1 MNAKA
6 APTKTAKNKAKSTT
20 KTKEPETVTT
30 VATTKENAFSGA
42 SDALGAG
49 IDALFADQG
58 AQYSLIPLDMIEV
71 KAQIR
76 ESFEDEE
83 NTLEDLAASIKAR
96 GVLQPILL
104 RPTADGYELIAGER
118 RYRASKLAGLEQI
131 PAYIRE
137 MSDEEAED
145 AQMAE
150 NIHRKNLTQI
160 EEAKKIQRDLD
171 KLGSVEAVLEKHQKS
186 RPWLSKMLALLN
198 LPEQAKRLVTENVSA
213 DVEVINTVKTVEK
226 ADPVKAKA
234 LVDDLKKTRG
244 KANARDKAAAVK
256 EEVKPSKKQKEAKA
270 EKTPKWLEEQRKRDA
285 ERAEQ
290 GGTVATPKDRSH
302 EEPGQV
308 DVFAGAKTET
318 TTEGKDP
325 FSDDQADATQ
335 GGSESPRPV
344 AFSPAQVLNTAYTN
358 IFEHGSSPKTI
369 LDVMPKDDKDT
380 VEAWLHSYYE
390 AGKQAKDVGRAVIQ
404 GFRNGQFSSDGD
416 GAFALV
422 SFLHGADSE
431 AKFSLINVFG
441 SVKE

>member
-6 APTKTAKNKAKSTT
+6 APTKTAKNKAKTTT

-30 VATTKENAFSGA
+30 VATTKENAFAGA

-58 AQYSLIPLDMIEV
+58 AQYSVIPLDMIEV

-76 ESFEDEE
+76 EAFEDEE
-83 NTLEDLAASIKAR
+83 NTLDDLAASIKAR

-137 MSDEEAED
+137 MTDDEAED

-256 EEVKPSKKQKEAKA
+256 EEVKPSKKPKA
-270 EKTPKWLEEQRKRDA
+270 PKGD
-285 ERAEQ
+285 Q

-308 DVFAGAKTET
+308 DVFAGAKTDT
-318 TTEGKDP
+318 TTEGADP
-325 FSDDQADATQ
+325 FSDDQGDSGTGSSTASEAAQ

-344 AFSPAQVLNTAYTN
+344 AFSPAQVLNNAYTN

-380 VEAWLHSYYE
+380 VEAWLHSFYD

-422 SFLHGADSE
+422 AFLHGADSE